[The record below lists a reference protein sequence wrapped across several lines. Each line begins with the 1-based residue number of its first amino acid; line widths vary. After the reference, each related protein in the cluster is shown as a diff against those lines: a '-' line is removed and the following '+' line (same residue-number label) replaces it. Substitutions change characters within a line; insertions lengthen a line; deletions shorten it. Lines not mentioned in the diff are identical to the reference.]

1 VSLLVRSWNVFHGNA
16 VPPEGHAYLREMVE
30 LVTSDGPALVCL
42 QEVPVWALDR
52 LEGWSG
58 MTTVGAVAQPPML
71 GPIPIGADLGRRL
84 TDLNAGLF
92 RSAFSG
98 QANAVLVGQ
107 SLRVLETHELQLN
120 APRFRDAQ
128 ARWLRLPLI
137 ARLAWAKER
146 RVAHAVRV
154 GLPDGGTML
163 VANLHATAYRP
174 DNRLADAELFRA
186 AVWVDALAGPD
197 EPTILAGDF
206 NVFRRS
212 SWTLRDLL
220 SDTWGFAGGG
230 GPSVDYVLARRT
242 PIADVLAWTPERRV
256 HGGRTLSDHT
266 PIEAHVG

>member
-1 VSLLVRSWNVFHGNA
+1 
-16 VPPEGHAYLREMVE
+16 
-30 LVTSDGPALVCL
+30 
-42 QEVPVWALDR
+42 
-52 LEGWSG
+52 
-58 MTTVGAVAQPPML
+58 
-71 GPIPIGADLGRRL
+71 
-84 TDLNAGLF
+84 
-92 RSAFSG
+92 
-98 QANAVLVGQ
+98 VLVGEGV
-107 SLRVLETHELQLN
+107 RVLETHELQLN

-174 DNRLADAELFRA
+174 DARLADSELFRA

-242 PIADVLAWTPERRV
+242 PIADVHAWTPERRV
-256 HGGRTLSDHT
+256 RDGRTLSDHT
-266 PIEAHVG
+266 PIEALVG